1 MGEFVKIY
9 EFVEKMICLVG
20 YRVDEDIKIE
30 VIGLCFGEKFYEEF
44 LFDINDL
51 NIYKIENKLIFIEN
65 GNGNDL
71 EMKLVDDLL
80 NNLDSLENEE
90 VKLKV
95 FNIVKSYK

>member
-1 MGEFVKIY
+1 MIRSRIPVTRYQKVEVLDFV
-9 EFVEKMICLVG
+9 
-20 YRVDEDIKIE
+20 R
-30 VIGLCFGEKFYEEF
+30 GEKLYEE
-44 LFDINDL
+44 LLLDTNDP
-51 NIYKIENKLIFIEN
+51 NIHKTENKLIFIEN

-95 FNIVKSYK
+95 LTL

>member
-1 MGEFVKIY
+1 MDFVP
-9 EFVEKMICLVG
+9 
-20 YRVDEDIKIE
+20 
-30 VIGLCFGEKFYEEF
+30 GEKLYEE
-44 LFDINDL
+44 LLLDTNDP
-51 NIYKIENKLIFIEN
+51 NIHKTENKLIFIEN

-95 FNIVKSYK
+95 SNIVKSYKQNTI